1 MFQASKVLP
10 YSANFLKEI
19 AADVEQ
25 YPTFLPMLKS
35 VAIYPKT
42 DAFFEADLTIGT
54 GLFEKT
60 YRSEVFIFDDAVEA
74 KAIPDNTLKF
84 LEFRWHFT
92 NYENNR
98 CLMSFSL
105 DFKLQSA
112 LSQVTVGKFLDSSA
126 QTIITAFEQRAA
138 RLWPQP
144 EDNYGL

>member
-19 AADVEQ
+19 AADIEQ

-42 DAFFEADLTIGT
+42 DAFFETDVTIGT

-60 YRSEVFIFDDAVEA
+60 YRLEVFIFDDAVEA
-74 KAIPDNTLKF
+74 KAMPNHTVRF

-98 CLMSFSL
+98 CLVSFSL
-105 DFKLQSA
+105 EFKLQSA
-112 LSQVTVGKFLDSSA
+112 LLHVTVGKFLDSSA
-126 QTIITAFEQRAA
+126 QTLLTAFEQRAA

-144 EDNYGL
+144 EDSYGI